1 MEALIVND
9 KHHMWL
15 ESLEAQ
21 ACLQFMTPT
30 KSSVAKQLR
39 HISLDALRGY
49 ESAARLLS
57 FTRAAEELSLTQSAI
72 SKQIRSME
80 EVLSCQLFVRG
91 ARQLQLTSEGE
102 VVLQGV
108 QQALNA
114 LESSIGR
121 LMPGHIETVTLTA
134 WPSFVSMW
142 LVPRLIRFRQI
153 APDVNVIID
162 SSEGVSN
169 LEREG
174 YDLAV
179 RLPVDPLASPLA
191 RRLGTEEA
199 FLVASPEV
207 AESIKTPED
216 LLAQTLIVYDPG
228 RSRFPWMSWSEW
240 LARLGLGH
248 GLGKKTVQFTQ
259 YDHAIQ
265 AAVQGG
271 GVAIGRTPS
280 IMSALR
286 EGRLQ
291 IVFPQHRIVGL
302 HYYVVFA
309 EQSLANAA
317 VQLLAEWIQQE
328 LAAEAVQF

>member
-1 MEALIVND
+1 
-9 KHHMWL
+9 
-15 ESLEAQ
+15 
-21 ACLQFMTPT
+21 MTPT
-30 KSSVAKQLR
+30 KSSVARQLR
-39 HISLDALRGY
+39 HLSLDALRGY
-49 ESAARLLS
+49 ESSARLLS
-57 FTRAAEELSLTQSAI
+57 FTQAAEELSLTQSAI

-91 ARQLQLTSEGE
+91 SRQLQLTEEGK

-121 LMPGHIETVTLTA
+121 LLSEHVETVTLTA

-142 LVPRLIRFRQI
+142 LVPRLTRFRQV

-174 YDLAV
+174 YDLAI
-179 RLPVDPLASPLA
+179 RLPLDPLASPLA

-207 AESIKTPED
+207 AAQIRKPVD
-216 LLAQTLIVYDPG
+216 LLSQTLIIYGPG
-228 RSRFPWMSWSEW
+228 RSRFPWMAWSEW
-240 LARLGLGH
+240 LTRLGLEH
-248 GLGKKTVQFTQ
+248 RLGQKTVQFTQ

-280 IMSALR
+280 ITRTLR

-291 IVFPQHRIVGL
+291 VVFPEHRIVGL
-302 HYYVVFA
+302 HYYLVFA
-309 EQSLANAA
+309 EQSVANPA
-317 VQLLAEWIQQE
+317 VQRLAQWIEQE
-328 LAAEAVQF
+328 LAAEAT